1 MLDAEQIDKRLS
13 WPRHGLAPLMP
24 SRQECPFSIDFRA
37 RHHAMGPTGLI
48 ERQRRGDF
56 TEVQN
61 IDIAK
66 GA

>member
-1 MLDAEQIDKRLS
+1 
-13 WPRHGLAPLMP
+13 MP